1 MGLTQII
8 LFLEMLKF
16 SKIIFLKE
24 QIFVIEESFQGILI
38 LKMEYIIG
46 HKNLCMNRYLVGD
59 MNLVVIQQI

>member
-1 MGLTQII
+1 VGLTQII

-38 LKMEYIIG
+38 FRNGIY
-46 HKNLCMNRYLVGD
+46 NWA
-59 MNLVVIQQI
+59 